1 MDETQPKVAEIPH
14 DDSPTKSKFTA
25 AEVAADTDPAEEQ
38 FEDCEEFLDEES
50 QRDYEATL
58 SDDDLQQNK
67 EKAECHKVEGN
78 DLFKGGQ
85 YEESVACYTEGLKLC
100 PIRCGNERAILYA
113 NRAAAKTKLNLQKS
127 AVDDCSKAIEFNPNY
142 VKALLR

>member
-1 MDETQPKVAEIPH
+1 MDESQSKASKNTV
-14 DDSPTKSKFTA
+14 DDSPVTTQLTA
-25 AEVAADTDPAEEQ
+25 AEVADDTDPTNDQ

-50 QRDYEATL
+50 QKDYEQTL
-58 SDDDLQQNK
+58 SDDELQQNK
-67 EKAECHKVEGN
+67 EKAECLKVEGN

-85 YEESVACYTEGLKLC
+85 YEESVTCYTNGLKLC

-113 NRAAAKTKLNLQKS
+113 NRAAAKSKLNLQKS

-142 VKALLR
+142 LKALLR